1 MADLTRSQLV
11 SGTQGI
17 FAKNESDACPGL
29 DPTRS
34 AAPVRKCPKGPES
47 VNLPTELIS
56 FPLALF
62 RELAHVIRKGK
73 ETLRNRVFKKKLGFD
88 ILVK

>member
-34 AAPVRKCPKGPES
+34 AAPVRKCPRVPES
-47 VNLPTELIS
+47 ARIGDFASGVNFIS
-56 FPLALF
+56 ACVVS
-62 RELAHVIRKGK
+62 RIGHV
-73 ETLRNRVFKKKLGFD
+73 N
-88 ILVK
+88 